1 MWEVILE
8 SRSIVSRVSDDG
20 NCNQHVTNESPF
32 TPKLLHKYTLLKVIS
47 PNQAF
52 KRPNAVRIYRY
63 ADASRL
69 SCILDLSCST
79 PWFHFVTDPT

>member
-8 SRSIVSRVSDDG
+8 SESIVSREIGDD

-32 TPKLLHKYTLLKVIS
+32 TPKLLHEYTLLKVIS
-47 PNQAF
+47 TNQAF
-52 KRPNAVRIYRY
+52 KGPKAVQIYRY

-79 PWFHFVTDPT
+79 PGFHFVTDPT